1 MNSKYLENLVSP
13 KTHKHLTANSDVLIT
28 IDGDEK
34 YEVIKDVPIMLPAD
48 HSASWYRE
56 LVEAILWQFPDEIE
70 KMRMEMQIRF
80 KKLGKKYDPNILYR
94 EYIERL
100 LKDKDGIISA
110 LRQYAACDTSKWIS
124 GKENG
129 NNVSVEGAESFGKY
143 TGWFNG
149 RTRVKHAK
157 KSLAHKGWAKH
168 LPYYASEVHKTNPKT
183 IVELSTGAGLGT
195 SAISIGKPKDC
206 VIFTIDIGFQCHGNV
221 VGIAKYLK
229 QKDTLLSVDAN
240 FWYMPFADES
250 VDVVCSHYGLDESR
264 ENNKTIAET
273 ARILK
278 SGGRFICTA
287 RKNAFMRQYSI
298 LEPFGFEKDE
308 TVEILRKCRL
318 YSDTE
323 SLVACCE
330 LNGLYLENKEEF
342 VISKNHTAVV
352 TVLTKK

>member
-1 MNSKYLENLVSP
+1 MNSKYLEYLVSL
-13 KTHKHLTANSDVLIT
+13 KTHKHLTTNGDGLIT
-28 IDGDEK
+28 IDGTEK
-34 YEVIKDVPIMLPAD
+34 YEVIKGVPIMLPVDTAA
-48 HSASWYRE
+48 HWQRE
-56 LVEAILWQFPDEIE
+56 MIEAILWQFPDEIE
-70 KMRMEMQIRF
+70 KMSLEMHERF
-80 KKLGKKYDPNILYR
+80 KKVGKRLDPNALYR
-94 EYIERL
+94 EYIGRL
-100 LKDKDGIISA
+100 LKDKDGIILA
-110 LRQYAACDTSKWIS
+110 LQQYADCDTTEWIAI
-124 GKENG
+124 KEDG
-129 NNVSVEGAESFGKY
+129 NTVSADGAEKFDKY
-143 TGWFNG
+143 TGWFKG
-149 RTRVKHAK
+149 RKRVNRTK
-157 KSLAHKGWAKH
+157 KSLALKAWAKH

-183 IVELSTGAGLGT
+183 IVELSTGSGMGT
-195 SAISIGKPKDC
+195 SAISIGKPQDC
-206 VIFTIDIGFQCHGNV
+206 VIFTIDIDYVCHGNV

-229 QKDTLLSVDAN
+229 QQDSLLAVDAN

-250 VDVVCSHYGLDESR
+250 IDVVCSHFGLDESR

-330 LNGLYLENKEEF
+330 NNGLYLENKEETLL
-342 VISKNHTAVV
+342 IK
-352 TVLTKK
+352 TKKSQI